1 VPSTPRRDRFPGPR
15 RTALLGFRPLRHSP
29 AGSCALS
36 RAGQVQRANR
46 VSGWTINSANRV
58 SGWTINTAADPVSR
72 GFRATAPSA
81 LEVWLPPRR
90 FAPCCAW
97 RSPSASQRPWGSP
110 FRALLPPNR
119 GDPSRGLASPA
130 VQRPRPQA
138 EPSRL
143 QRFIRWTELPK
154 QPVQLAP
161 TASAVGPVTRGGE
174 RRTGSNGNRNPA
186 DEPCPPGCS
195 PLQGVLL
202 RRLGADKRPKP
213 FLPFDRERSLRFHS
227 RAGFQGFGVRRKRL
241 VSLETAGPPG
251 VLHLFA

>member
-1 VPSTPRRDRFPGPR
+1 
-15 RTALLGFRPLRHSP
+15 
-29 AGSCALS
+29 
-36 RAGQVQRANR
+36 
-46 VSGWTINSANRV
+46 
-58 SGWTINTAADPVSR
+58 
-72 GFRATAPSA
+72 
-81 LEVWLPPRR
+81 
-90 FAPCCAW
+90 
-97 RSPSASQRPWGSP
+97 
-110 FRALLPPNR
+110 LLPPIR

-143 QRFIRWTELPK
+143 QRFFRWRELPK
-154 QPVQLAP
+154 QPHQSAP
-161 TASAVGPVTRGGE
+161 TASAVGPITRGGE
-174 RRTGSNGNRNPA
+174 RRAGSNGNRNPA

-251 VLHLFA
+251 VLHLFARSTSSDLQPFWLMVSPRRPRQARPRLRTAVGPTGVRYFSRRGA